1 MMQWKPIVAVG
12 ASSGLLALAI
22 SYFAMGGAAGHTA
35 SAETEQASAEKN
47 PFFSRLSAARRI
59 EMGTVETGSKI
70 HIRLVDAVSSERD
83 TTGKN
88 FVATLDRPL
97 MVNDKML
104 APAGSTVVGQLTNVK
119 DAGHVS
125 GRASLTMVLRK
136 LVVNDKEYDLKTQP
150 LTFVARSTK
159 KKDAAII
166 AGSSAVGAAIGAI
179 AGGGKG
185 AAIGA
190 GVAGGTG
197 TGYVLATKGE
207 PVAYGSEARFTF
219 TLSDPLV
226 LPVAPSTS

>member
-1 MMQWKPIVAVG
+1 MMQWKPMVAVG
-12 ASSGLLALAI
+12 AGSALLALAVA
-22 SYFAMGGAAGHTA
+22 YFAMGGAANHTA
-35 SAETEQASAEKN
+35 SADTEKASAEKKS
-47 PFFSRLSAARRI
+47 FLSRLSPSRRI
-59 EMGTVETGSKI
+59 EMGTVEAGSKI

-88 FVATLDRPL
+88 FAATLDRPL
-97 MVNDKML
+97 MVNGKVL

-119 DAGHVS
+119 DAGRVS
-125 GRASLTMVLRK
+125 GRASLTMALRK
-136 LVVNDKEYDLKTQP
+136 LVVNDKEYDLKTPP

-190 GVAGGTG
+190 GVGGGSG

-207 PVAYGSEARFTF
+207 PVAYGPETRFTF
-219 TLSDPLV
+219 TLSEPVD
-226 LPVAPSTS
+226 LPVYKN

>member
-1 MMQWKPIVAVG
+1 MKQWKPMVAVAAG
-12 ASSGLLALAI
+12 AGFISLALA
-22 SYFAMGGAAGHTA
+22 YFVMNGAGGSTV
-35 SAETEQASAEKN
+35 SANDEGANAQKKSFLSRFSSAWRIETET
-47 PFFSRLSAARRI
+47 I
-59 EMGTVETGSKI
+59 EAGTKI
-70 HIRLVDAVSSERD
+70 HIRLVDSVSSERD

-88 FVATLDRPL
+88 FAATLDRPL
-97 MVNDKML
+97 MVNGKVL

-119 DAGHVS
+119 DAGRVS
-125 GRASLTMVLRK
+125 GRASLTMALRK
-136 LVVNDKEYDLKTQP
+136 LVVNDKEYDLKTPP

-190 GVAGGTG
+190 GVAGGSG

-207 PVAYGSEARFTF
+207 PVAYGPEARLTF
-219 TLSDPLV
+219 TLSEQLV
-226 LPVAPSTS
+226 LPVLRSPS